1 MDILQNPLFQN
12 GVGYAASLV
21 ILVSLVT
28 TNVFRLRMINGIGSV
43 IFGWYGWLL
52 GSWPVCAINW
62 IIAAIDVWYLV
73 QHLTASAFF
82 ELEPAASIG
91 APYLRKFFLYHER
104 DIRRYTPDVTLDA
117 LDSAETYLLVRNLLP
132 VGLFAFRRD
141 PSSPEA
147 AIVADYTIP
156 QYRDFKA
163 GRFLYRYKRL
173 FFKERGI
180 KAFTAAA
187 AHPAQARYY
196 RKNGFVPASAPDA
209 FRLDL

>member
-28 TNVFRLRMINGIGSV
+28 TNVFRLRLINGIGSV
-43 IFGWYGWLL
+43 VFGWYGWLL

-62 IIAAIDVWYLV
+62 IIAAIDLWYLV
-73 QHLTASAFF
+73 RHLTATAYF
-82 ELEPAASIG
+82 ELEPADRIG

-104 DIRRYTPDVTLDA
+104 DIHRFTPDVTLDA
-117 LDSAETYLLVRNLLP
+117 LASAETYVLIRNLLP

-147 AIVADYTIP
+147 TIVADYTIP

-163 GRFLYRYKRL
+163 GRFLYHYKRL
-173 FFKERGI
+173 FFKEQGI
-180 KAFTAAA
+180 KSFSAPAAS
-187 AHPAQARYY
+187 PAQARYY
-196 RKNGFVPASAPDA
+196 RKNGFLPASPDT